1 MKGSNCGEGDNCRLS
16 WACPLGPSGDGTCLP
31 AASGDCSVV
40 LIKDSSRLALGPGSK
55 EGAGSKKGLL
65 KSCPRN
71 DQGTCENKRGRWLP
85 SGVQDERSS
94 TVPKEPPGS
103 EH

>member
-1 MKGSNCGEGDNCRLS
+1 MVRETT
-16 WACPLGPSGDGTCLP
+16 AAFPGPALLVPQGTGP
-31 AASGDCSVV
+31 ASQLTSGDCSVV